1 MKSGWRK
8 RQRDFF
14 ALSDD
19 SPVIRVKQ
27 GKRELNWKAKTSKK
41 NKLKTWLYQMVELV
55 ISS

>member
-14 ALSDD
+14 ALADD